1 MTRLD
6 KLKTMTAEEFAHWL
20 NNDFMK
26 CGWCLGGEEDYAD
39 PLTNRCTYNG
49 GDCDICVSNWLK
61 EELE

>member
-20 NNDFMK
+20 NSDFMR
-26 CGWCLGGEEDYAD
+26 CDWCYSGEDHVD
-39 PLTNRCTYNG
+39 PITSMCTYNG
-49 GDCDICVSNWLK
+49 GDCDICVAKWLK